1 MSFYQLDIQWILF
14 ELWAVIAAQQLYR
27 VFKKEG
33 EKVNGCYATKNWIL
47 GAI

>member
-14 ELWAVIAAQQLYR
+14 ELWAVIAVQQLYR
-27 VFKKEG
+27 VFKKG
-33 EKVNGCYATKNWIL
+33 EKVSGYYAIKNWIL